1 MSWKKL
7 EESEYEDYFDALSK
21 RLKDEKAEK
30 AEIEVLAVGT
40 MEEKQ
45 TGWIS
50 FYGISYDPPEKI
62 VSIICEY
69 IDHRIKQP
77 QKISVHE
84 TGAGV
89 DTVEIVGGDGYEHV
103 LKFKEPIRR

>member
-21 RLKDEKAEK
+21 GLKEEK
-30 AEIEVLAVGT
+30 AEIEVVAVGT

-50 FYGISYDPPEKI
+50 FFGISYDPPEKT

-69 IDHRIKQP
+69 IDHRIRQP
-77 QKISVHE
+77 RQISVHE

-89 DTVEIVGGDGYEHV
+89 DTVEIIGGDGYEHV